1 MATRESP
8 APASD
13 LASAAVLRM
22 LFGALMAWA
31 MLRYF
36 VKDWI
41 HLQFEAPSYF
51 FSYPGLDFLHPLP
64 APGMQILFACLL
76 IASLLILV
84 GLYYRASIV
93 FFTLGFTYVHLV
105 DQSNYLNHYY
115 LVSLMGALMCCM
127 PLASM
132 WSLDARRRPAARRQ
146 SMPRLALFLLR
157 FQVACVYVFAG
168 IAKLG
173 GDWLVDA
180 QPLTIWLAT
189 TEPLPL
195 IGDLLHRPWVASVA
209 SWFGLAFDLAIPFL
223 LMWPRTALPAFVVA
237 LGFHLATA
245 WLFPIGL
252 FPAFML
258 AFATILLPADWPRRL
273 LRLHA
278 PESLP
283 GPQIARVP
291 RWLYIPAMLYVV
303 VQLLLPLRSHLYE
316 GNVLW
321 HEQGMRFS
329 WRVMVMD
336 KAGTVRFEIMD
347 RDSGRLVPIDA
358 RDELTAYQVRTMATQ
373 PTMIVQYAEHLV
385 ARARSRGHTRASVY
399 AIGAVSLN
407 GRPSTPLFDPAR
419 ILAGEDAPERPLR
432 ALRPAP

>member
-1 MATRESP
+1 MATRPGSP
-8 APASD
+8 TGPD
-13 LASAAVLRM
+13 IASAAVLRI
-22 LFGALMAWA
+22 LSGALMAWA

-36 VKDWI
+36 AHDWI

-51 FSYPGLDFLHPLP
+51 FSYPGLEFLQPLP

-76 IASLLILV
+76 IASLLILI
-84 GLYYRASIV
+84 GLYYRVAIV
-93 FFTLGFTYVHLV
+93 FFTLGFTYVHLL

-127 PLASM
+127 PHAGA
-132 WSLDARRRPAARRQ
+132 WSLDARRRPAIRRQ
-146 SMPRLALFLLR
+146 HMPRLALFLLR

-173 GDWLVDA
+173 DDWLVEA
-180 QPLTIWLAT
+180 QPLTIWLST

-195 IGDLLHRPWVASVA
+195 IGDLLHRPWVASAA
-209 SWFGLAFDLAIPFL
+209 SWFGLVFDLSIPFL
-223 LMWPRTALPAFVVA
+223 LMWRRTAPCAFLVA
-237 LGFHLATA
+237 VGFHLATA

-258 AFATILLPADWPRRL
+258 AFATILLPADWPRRFPG
-273 LRLHA
+273 LRRTHETAA
-278 PESLP
+278 PRET
-283 GPQIARVP
+283 AVP
-291 RWLYIPAMLYVV
+291 RWLYLPAALYVAL
-303 VQLLLPLRSHLYE
+303 QLLIPLRSHLHA

-336 KAGTVRFEIMD
+336 KAGTVRFEVVD
-347 RDSGRLVPIDA
+347 RDSGARVPLDPK
-358 RDELTAYQVRTMATQ
+358 DELTAYQARTMATQ
-373 PTMIVQYAEHLV
+373 PTMIVRYAEHL
-385 ARARSRGHTRASVY
+385 AGRARSRGHERVSVY

-407 GRPSTPLFDPAR
+407 GRPSTPLFDPTQS
-419 ILAGEDAPERPLR
+419 LAGEDAPERPLR